1 MPGGVERKDEI
12 QKYYYENYTDGAVRF
27 SDRSMKR
34 LLKKGLFPP
43 EMRAGEGRYKKA
55 FEVYE
60 TT

>member
-1 MPGGVERKDEI
+1 MKFI
-12 QKYYYENYTDGAVRF
+12 KYYYENYTDGAFRF